1 MGVTSDNIQELIEKE
16 KQIKGMGGEKAL
28 AKRKDQGK
36 LNARERDLIF
46 CLTRALSE
54 NLICL
59 LLTDAP
65 ILAWKILKSLP
76 MEL

>member
-16 KQIKGMGGEKAL
+16 KQIKRMGGEKAL

-36 LNARERDLIF
+36 LNARERLIF
-46 CLTRALSE
+46 YLIRALLE

-65 ILAWKILKSLP
+65 TLAWKILKFLL